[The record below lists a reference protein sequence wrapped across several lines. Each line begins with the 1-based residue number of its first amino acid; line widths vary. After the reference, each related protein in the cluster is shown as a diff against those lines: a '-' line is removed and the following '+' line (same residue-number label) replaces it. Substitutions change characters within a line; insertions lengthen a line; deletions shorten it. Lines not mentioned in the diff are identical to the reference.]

1 MLFLGVQSANSAAPA
16 ETGGVALALFVVV
29 VAIVAWIGVRALLR
43 RMRAGKADAVVHGD
57 FAAFALEALAN
68 AAKLDGRAS
77 DPERA
82 AIAQAM
88 REIAGAQ
95 FDGSRVER
103 ALSSAMLGKEELV
116 AYLAEKGRAFTHA
129 QKVQFLKA
137 LLSVFVADG
146 RFEENEHH
154 ALVEYTAAIG
164 FDRKGAPERL
174 RGLLSDMAKDRIT

>member
-1 MLFLGVQSANSAAPA
+1 MPFLASTANAGAPA
-16 ETGGVALALFVVV
+16 EGGGTALALFVV
-29 VAIVAWIGVRALLR
+29 IVAVIVWIGMRVLLR

-88 REIAGAQ
+88 REIAGAD
-95 FDGSRVER
+95 FDASRVQS
-103 ALSSAMLGKEELV
+103 ALSSAMLGKDELV

-137 LLSVFVADG
+137 LLAVFVADG

-164 FDRKGAPERL
+164 FDRQSAPQRL